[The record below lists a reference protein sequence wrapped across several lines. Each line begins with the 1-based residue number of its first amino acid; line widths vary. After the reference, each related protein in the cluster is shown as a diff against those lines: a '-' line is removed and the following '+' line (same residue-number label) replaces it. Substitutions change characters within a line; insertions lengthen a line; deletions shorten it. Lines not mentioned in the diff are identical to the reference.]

1 MKKLVAILLCS
12 CLCFSLAAC
21 SNGGSDD
28 AGTTEAN
35 ISENSMKTI
44 ECKYYNTEDEVFT
57 DQTLITLS
65 VPSNYKEVP
74 QESLV
79 HQKPIYQIGEFKTNA
94 KSIIV
99 YQYLDDY
106 FKLEDNTKLSVDPWV
121 ISTAKENYMAN
132 FYTKVNDTII
142 GLSIT
147 NLDKSEMTQ
156 DNALAALAILLG
168 LSYLEITLVSFLFG
182 ILAVSFVLLIS
193 SRVRGNPTLTLV
205 LSGMMVSSVFSAL
218 ISFIKLIADPEE
230 ALPHITYFLMG
241 SLSSVRKE
249 DILPVVILIVIAIV
263 PIVILRWS
271 LNIMTQGEEEAKAL
285 GVNTKAVRLASIIS
299 ATIVTATATSL
310 CGMISYVGLVIPHLV
325 RMITGC
331 DYRKTVPASI
341 LLGSSFLLL
350 VDTISRSIATVE
362 LPIGILTSLI
372 GAPFFLYLI
381 VREAKKL

>member
-1 MKKLVAILLCS
+1 MKKHNIAIFALIFIFALIISFAIGRYSISPISLLKA
-12 CLCFSLAAC
+12 LFGFTITAQ
-21 SNGGSDD
+21 
-28 AGTTEAN
+28 E
-35 ISENSMKTI
+35 KTI
-44 ECKYYNTEDEVFT
+44 IFNLRLPRIIIATF
-57 DQTLITLS
+57 LGAGLS
-65 VPSNYKEVP
+65 LSG
-74 QESLV
+74 L
-79 HQKPIYQIGEFKTNA
+79 
-94 KSIIV
+94 V
-99 YQYLDDY
+99 YQGIFQNPMVSPDL
-106 FKLEDNTKLSVDPWV
+106 LG
-121 ISTAKENYMAN
+121 STSGAG
-132 FYTKVNDTII
+132 F
-142 GLSIT
+142 G
-147 NLDKSEMTQ
+147 
-156 DNALAALAILLG
+156 AALAILLG

-230 ALPHITYFLMG
+230 ALPQITYFLMG

-249 DILPVVILIVIAIV
+249 DILPVFILIVIAIV

-381 VREAKKL
+381 VREAKKLWN

>member
-1 MKKLVAILLCS
+1 MKKHNIAIFALIFIFALIISFAIGRYSISPISLLKA
-12 CLCFSLAAC
+12 LFGFTITAQ
-21 SNGGSDD
+21 
-28 AGTTEAN
+28 E
-35 ISENSMKTI
+35 KTI
-44 ECKYYNTEDEVFT
+44 IFNLRLPRIIIATF
-57 DQTLITLS
+57 LGAGLS
-65 VPSNYKEVP
+65 LSG
-74 QESLV
+74 L
-79 HQKPIYQIGEFKTNA
+79 
-94 KSIIV
+94 V
-99 YQYLDDY
+99 YQGIFQNPMVSPDL
-106 FKLEDNTKLSVDPWV
+106 LG
-121 ISTAKENYMAN
+121 STSGAG
-132 FYTKVNDTII
+132 F
-142 GLSIT
+142 G
-147 NLDKSEMTQ
+147 
-156 DNALAALAILLG
+156 AALAILLG

-230 ALPHITYFLMG
+230 ALPQITYFLMG
-241 SLSSVRKE
+241 TLSSVRKE

-381 VREAKKL
+381 VREAKKLWHWLLRTYPLAIRIIMF

>member
-1 MKKLVAILLCS
+1 MKKHNIAIFVFIFIFALIISFAIGRYSISPISLLKA
-12 CLCFSLAAC
+12 LFGFTITAQ
-21 SNGGSDD
+21 
-28 AGTTEAN
+28 E
-35 ISENSMKTI
+35 KTI
-44 ECKYYNTEDEVFT
+44 IFNLRLPRIIIATF
-57 DQTLITLS
+57 LGAGLS
-65 VPSNYKEVP
+65 LSG
-74 QESLV
+74 L
-79 HQKPIYQIGEFKTNA
+79 
-94 KSIIV
+94 V
-99 YQYLDDY
+99 YQGIFQNPMVSPDL
-106 FKLEDNTKLSVDPWV
+106 LG
-121 ISTAKENYMAN
+121 STSGAG
-132 FYTKVNDTII
+132 F
-142 GLSIT
+142 G
-147 NLDKSEMTQ
+147 
-156 DNALAALAILLG
+156 AALAILLG

-230 ALPHITYFLMG
+230 ALPQITYFLMG
-241 SLSSVRKE
+241 SLSSVRKQ
-249 DILPVVILIVIAIV
+249 DILPIVILIVIAIV

-285 GVNTKAVRLASIIS
+285 GVNTRAVRLASIIS

-341 LLGSSFLLL
+341 LLGASFLLL

-381 VREAKKL
+381 LREAKKL

>member
-1 MKKLVAILLCS
+1 MKKYNIAIFALIFIFALIISFAIGRYSISPISLLKA
-12 CLCFSLAAC
+12 LFGFTITAQ
-21 SNGGSDD
+21 
-28 AGTTEAN
+28 E
-35 ISENSMKTI
+35 KTI
-44 ECKYYNTEDEVFT
+44 IFNLRLPRIIIATF
-57 DQTLITLS
+57 LGAGISLS
-65 VPSNYKEVP
+65 G
-74 QESLV
+74 L
-79 HQKPIYQIGEFKTNA
+79 
-94 KSIIV
+94 V
-99 YQYLDDY
+99 YQGIFQNPMVSPDL
-106 FKLEDNTKLSVDPWV
+106 LG
-121 ISTAKENYMAN
+121 STSGAG
-132 FYTKVNDTII
+132 F
-142 GLSIT
+142 G
-147 NLDKSEMTQ
+147 
-156 DNALAALAILLG
+156 AALAILLG

-230 ALPHITYFLMG
+230 ALPQITYFLMG

>member
-1 MKKLVAILLCS
+1 MKKHNIAIFAFIFIFALIISFAIGRYSISPISLIKAIFG
-12 CLCFSLAAC
+12 FSITAQ
-21 SNGGSDD
+21 
-28 AGTTEAN
+28 E
-35 ISENSMKTI
+35 KTI
-44 ECKYYNTEDEVFT
+44 IFNLRLPRIIIATF
-57 DQTLITLS
+57 LGAGLS
-65 VPSNYKEVP
+65 LSG
-74 QESLV
+74 L
-79 HQKPIYQIGEFKTNA
+79 
-94 KSIIV
+94 V
-99 YQYLDDY
+99 YQGIFQNPMVSPDL
-106 FKLEDNTKLSVDPWV
+106 LG
-121 ISTAKENYMAN
+121 STSGAG
-132 FYTKVNDTII
+132 F
-142 GLSIT
+142 G
-147 NLDKSEMTQ
+147 
-156 DNALAALAILLG
+156 AALAILLG

-230 ALPHITYFLMG
+230 ALPQITYFLMG

-285 GVNTKAVRLASIIS
+285 GVNTKAIRLASIIS

>member
-1 MKKLVAILLCS
+1 MKKHNIAIFAFIFIFALIISFAIGRYSISPISLLKA
-12 CLCFSLAAC
+12 LFGFTITAQ
-21 SNGGSDD
+21 
-28 AGTTEAN
+28 E
-35 ISENSMKTI
+35 KTI
-44 ECKYYNTEDEVFT
+44 IFNLRLPRIIIAAF
-57 DQTLITLS
+57 LGAGLS
-65 VPSNYKEVP
+65 LSG
-74 QESLV
+74 L
-79 HQKPIYQIGEFKTNA
+79 
-94 KSIIV
+94 V
-99 YQYLDDY
+99 YQGIFQNPMVSPDL
-106 FKLEDNTKLSVDPWV
+106 LG
-121 ISTAKENYMAN
+121 STSGAG
-132 FYTKVNDTII
+132 F
-142 GLSIT
+142 G
-147 NLDKSEMTQ
+147 
-156 DNALAALAILLG
+156 AALAILLG

-230 ALPHITYFLMG
+230 ALPQITYFLMG

>member
-1 MKKLVAILLCS
+1 MKKHNIAIFALIFIFALIISFAIGRYSISPISLLKA
-12 CLCFSLAAC
+12 LFGFTITAQ
-21 SNGGSDD
+21 
-28 AGTTEAN
+28 E
-35 ISENSMKTI
+35 KTI
-44 ECKYYNTEDEVFT
+44 IFNLRLPRIIIATF
-57 DQTLITLS
+57 LGAGLS
-65 VPSNYKEVP
+65 LSG
-74 QESLV
+74 L
-79 HQKPIYQIGEFKTNA
+79 
-94 KSIIV
+94 V
-99 YQYLDDY
+99 YQGIFQNPMVSPDL
-106 FKLEDNTKLSVDPWV
+106 LG
-121 ISTAKENYMAN
+121 STSGAG
-132 FYTKVNDTII
+132 F
-142 GLSIT
+142 G
-147 NLDKSEMTQ
+147 
-156 DNALAALAILLG
+156 AALAILLG

-249 DILPVVILIVIAIV
+249 DILPVVILITIAIV
-263 PIVILRWS
+263 PIIILRWS

-299 ATIVTATATSL
+299 ATIVTATASSL

-341 LLGSSFLLL
+341 LLGASFLLL

-372 GAPFFLYLI
+372 GA
-381 VREAKKL
+381 

>member
-1 MKKLVAILLCS
+1 MKKHNIAIFALIFIFALIISFAIGRYSISPISLLKA
-12 CLCFSLAAC
+12 LFGFTITAQ
-21 SNGGSDD
+21 
-28 AGTTEAN
+28 E
-35 ISENSMKTI
+35 KTI
-44 ECKYYNTEDEVFT
+44 IFNLRLPRIIIAAF
-57 DQTLITLS
+57 LGAGLS
-65 VPSNYKEVP
+65 LSG
-74 QESLV
+74 L
-79 HQKPIYQIGEFKTNA
+79 
-94 KSIIV
+94 V
-99 YQYLDDY
+99 YQGIFQNPMVSPDL
-106 FKLEDNTKLSVDPWV
+106 LG
-121 ISTAKENYMAN
+121 STSGAG
-132 FYTKVNDTII
+132 F
-142 GLSIT
+142 G
-147 NLDKSEMTQ
+147 
-156 DNALAALAILLG
+156 AALAILLG

-230 ALPHITYFLMG
+230 ALPQITYFLMG

>member
-1 MKKLVAILLCS
+1 MKKHNIAIFAFIFIFALIISFAIGRYSISPISLLKA
-12 CLCFSLAAC
+12 LFGFTITAQ
-21 SNGGSDD
+21 
-28 AGTTEAN
+28 E
-35 ISENSMKTI
+35 KTI
-44 ECKYYNTEDEVFT
+44 IFNLRLPRIIIATF
-57 DQTLITLS
+57 LGAGLS
-65 VPSNYKEVP
+65 LSG
-74 QESLV
+74 L
-79 HQKPIYQIGEFKTNA
+79 
-94 KSIIV
+94 V
-99 YQYLDDY
+99 YQGIFQNPMVSPDL
-106 FKLEDNTKLSVDPWV
+106 LG
-121 ISTAKENYMAN
+121 STSGAG
-132 FYTKVNDTII
+132 F
-142 GLSIT
+142 G
-147 NLDKSEMTQ
+147 
-156 DNALAALAILLG
+156 AALAILLG

-230 ALPHITYFLMG
+230 ALPQITYFLMG

-341 LLGSSFLLL
+341 LLGASFLLL

-381 VREAKKL
+381 IREAKKL

>member
-1 MKKLVAILLCS
+1 MKKHNIAIFALIFIFALIISFAIGRYSISPISLLKA
-12 CLCFSLAAC
+12 LFGFTITAQ
-21 SNGGSDD
+21 
-28 AGTTEAN
+28 E
-35 ISENSMKTI
+35 KTI
-44 ECKYYNTEDEVFT
+44 IFNLRLPRIIIATF
-57 DQTLITLS
+57 LGAGLS
-65 VPSNYKEVP
+65 LSG
-74 QESLV
+74 L
-79 HQKPIYQIGEFKTNA
+79 
-94 KSIIV
+94 V
-99 YQYLDDY
+99 YQGIFQNPMVSPDL
-106 FKLEDNTKLSVDPWV
+106 LG
-121 ISTAKENYMAN
+121 STSGAG
-132 FYTKVNDTII
+132 F
-142 GLSIT
+142 G
-147 NLDKSEMTQ
+147 
-156 DNALAALAILLG
+156 AALAILLG

-230 ALPHITYFLMG
+230 ALPQITYFLMG

-341 LLGSSFLLL
+341 LLGASFLLL

-381 VREAKKL
+381 IREAKKLWH

>member
-1 MKKLVAILLCS
+1 MKKHNIAIFALIFIFALIISFAIGRYSISPISLLKA
-12 CLCFSLAAC
+12 LFGFTITAQ
-21 SNGGSDD
+21 
-28 AGTTEAN
+28 E
-35 ISENSMKTI
+35 KTI
-44 ECKYYNTEDEVFT
+44 IFNLRLPRIIIATF
-57 DQTLITLS
+57 LGAGLS
-65 VPSNYKEVP
+65 LSG
-74 QESLV
+74 L
-79 HQKPIYQIGEFKTNA
+79 
-94 KSIIV
+94 V
-99 YQYLDDY
+99 YQGIFQNPMVSPDL
-106 FKLEDNTKLSVDPWV
+106 LG
-121 ISTAKENYMAN
+121 STSGAG
-132 FYTKVNDTII
+132 F
-142 GLSIT
+142 G
-147 NLDKSEMTQ
+147 
-156 DNALAALAILLG
+156 AALAILLG

-230 ALPHITYFLMG
+230 ALPQITYFLMG
-241 SLSSVRKE
+241 TLSSVRKE
-249 DILPVVILIVIAIV
+249 DILPVVIWIVIAIV

-381 VREAKKL
+381 VREAKKLWN

>member
-1 MKKLVAILLCS
+1 MKKHNIAIFVFIFIFALIISFAIGRYSISPISLLKA
-12 CLCFSLAAC
+12 LFGFTITAQ
-21 SNGGSDD
+21 
-28 AGTTEAN
+28 E
-35 ISENSMKTI
+35 KTI
-44 ECKYYNTEDEVFT
+44 IFNLRLPRIIIATF
-57 DQTLITLS
+57 LGAGLS
-65 VPSNYKEVP
+65 LSG
-74 QESLV
+74 L
-79 HQKPIYQIGEFKTNA
+79 
-94 KSIIV
+94 V
-99 YQYLDDY
+99 YQGIFQNPMVSPDL
-106 FKLEDNTKLSVDPWV
+106 LG
-121 ISTAKENYMAN
+121 STSGAG
-132 FYTKVNDTII
+132 F
-142 GLSIT
+142 G
-147 NLDKSEMTQ
+147 
-156 DNALAALAILLG
+156 AALAILLG

-230 ALPHITYFLMG
+230 ALPQITYFLMG

-341 LLGSSFLLL
+341 LLGASFLLL

-381 VREAKKL
+381 LREAKKL

>member
-1 MKKLVAILLCS
+1 MKKHNIAIFAFIFIFALIISFAIGRYSISPISLLKA
-12 CLCFSLAAC
+12 LFGFTITAQ
-21 SNGGSDD
+21 
-28 AGTTEAN
+28 E
-35 ISENSMKTI
+35 KTI
-44 ECKYYNTEDEVFT
+44 IFNLRLPRIIIATF
-57 DQTLITLS
+57 LGAGLS
-65 VPSNYKEVP
+65 LSG
-74 QESLV
+74 L
-79 HQKPIYQIGEFKTNA
+79 
-94 KSIIV
+94 V
-99 YQYLDDY
+99 YQGIFQNPMVSPDL
-106 FKLEDNTKLSVDPWV
+106 LG
-121 ISTAKENYMAN
+121 STSGAG
-132 FYTKVNDTII
+132 F
-142 GLSIT
+142 G
-147 NLDKSEMTQ
+147 
-156 DNALAALAILLG
+156 AALAILLG

-230 ALPHITYFLMG
+230 ALPQITYFLMG

-381 VREAKKL
+381 IREAKKLWH

>member
-1 MKKLVAILLCS
+1 MKKHNIAIFAFIFIFALIISFAIGRYSISPISLIKAIFG
-12 CLCFSLAAC
+12 FSITAQ
-21 SNGGSDD
+21 
-28 AGTTEAN
+28 E
-35 ISENSMKTI
+35 KTI
-44 ECKYYNTEDEVFT
+44 IFNLRLPRIIIATF
-57 DQTLITLS
+57 LGAGLS
-65 VPSNYKEVP
+65 LSG
-74 QESLV
+74 L
-79 HQKPIYQIGEFKTNA
+79 
-94 KSIIV
+94 V
-99 YQYLDDY
+99 YQGIFQNPMVSPDL
-106 FKLEDNTKLSVDPWV
+106 LG
-121 ISTAKENYMAN
+121 STSGAG
-132 FYTKVNDTII
+132 F
-142 GLSIT
+142 G
-147 NLDKSEMTQ
+147 
-156 DNALAALAILLG
+156 AALAILLG

-230 ALPHITYFLMG
+230 ALPQITYFLMG

-285 GVNTKAVRLASIIS
+285 GVNTKAIRLASIIS

-381 VREAKKL
+381 VREAKKLWH

>member
-1 MKKLVAILLCS
+1 MKKHNIAIFALIFIFALIISFAIGRYSISPISLLKA
-12 CLCFSLAAC
+12 LFGFTITAQ
-21 SNGGSDD
+21 
-28 AGTTEAN
+28 E
-35 ISENSMKTI
+35 KTI
-44 ECKYYNTEDEVFT
+44 IFNLRLPRIIIATF
-57 DQTLITLS
+57 LGAGLS
-65 VPSNYKEVP
+65 LSG
-74 QESLV
+74 L
-79 HQKPIYQIGEFKTNA
+79 
-94 KSIIV
+94 V
-99 YQYLDDY
+99 YQGIFQNPMVSPDL
-106 FKLEDNTKLSVDPWV
+106 LG
-121 ISTAKENYMAN
+121 STSGAG
-132 FYTKVNDTII
+132 F
-142 GLSIT
+142 G
-147 NLDKSEMTQ
+147 
-156 DNALAALAILLG
+156 AALAILLG

-230 ALPHITYFLMG
+230 ALPQITYFLMG
-241 SLSSVRKE
+241 SLSSVRRQ

-341 LLGSSFLLL
+341 LLGASFLLL

>member
-1 MKKLVAILLCS
+1 MKKHNIAIFALIFIFALIISFAIGRYSISPISLLKA
-12 CLCFSLAAC
+12 LFGFTITAQ
-21 SNGGSDD
+21 
-28 AGTTEAN
+28 E
-35 ISENSMKTI
+35 KTI
-44 ECKYYNTEDEVFT
+44 IFNLRLPRIIIATF
-57 DQTLITLS
+57 LGAGLS
-65 VPSNYKEVP
+65 LSG
-74 QESLV
+74 L
-79 HQKPIYQIGEFKTNA
+79 
-94 KSIIV
+94 V
-99 YQYLDDY
+99 YQGIFQNPMVSPDL
-106 FKLEDNTKLSVDPWV
+106 LG
-121 ISTAKENYMAN
+121 STSGAG
-132 FYTKVNDTII
+132 F
-142 GLSIT
+142 G
-147 NLDKSEMTQ
+147 
-156 DNALAALAILLG
+156 AALAILLG

-230 ALPHITYFLMG
+230 ALPQITYFLMG

-310 CGMISYVGLVIPHLV
+310 CGMISYVGLVIPHIV

-341 LLGSSFLLL
+341 LLGASFLLL

-381 VREAKKL
+381 IREAKKL

>member
-1 MKKLVAILLCS
+1 MKKHNIAIFALIFIFALIISFAIGRYSISPISLLKA
-12 CLCFSLAAC
+12 LFGFTITA
-21 SNGGSDD
+21 
-28 AGTTEAN
+28 E
-35 ISENSMKTI
+35 EKTI
-44 ECKYYNTEDEVFT
+44 IFNLRLPRIIIATF
-57 DQTLITLS
+57 LGAGLS
-65 VPSNYKEVP
+65 LSG
-74 QESLV
+74 L
-79 HQKPIYQIGEFKTNA
+79 
-94 KSIIV
+94 V
-99 YQYLDDY
+99 YQGIFQNPMVSPDL
-106 FKLEDNTKLSVDPWV
+106 LG
-121 ISTAKENYMAN
+121 STSGAG
-132 FYTKVNDTII
+132 F
-142 GLSIT
+142 G
-147 NLDKSEMTQ
+147 
-156 DNALAALAILLG
+156 AALAILLG

-230 ALPHITYFLMG
+230 ALPQITYFLMG

-325 RMITGC
+325 RMLTGC

>member
-1 MKKLVAILLCS
+1 MKKHNIAIFAFIFTFALIISFAIGRYSISPISLLKA
-12 CLCFSLAAC
+12 LFGFTITAQ
-21 SNGGSDD
+21 
-28 AGTTEAN
+28 E
-35 ISENSMKTI
+35 KTI
-44 ECKYYNTEDEVFT
+44 IFNLRLPRIIIATF
-57 DQTLITLS
+57 LGAGLS
-65 VPSNYKEVP
+65 LSG
-74 QESLV
+74 L
-79 HQKPIYQIGEFKTNA
+79 
-94 KSIIV
+94 V
-99 YQYLDDY
+99 YQGIFQNPMVSPDL
-106 FKLEDNTKLSVDPWV
+106 LG
-121 ISTAKENYMAN
+121 STSGAG
-132 FYTKVNDTII
+132 F
-142 GLSIT
+142 G
-147 NLDKSEMTQ
+147 
-156 DNALAALAILLG
+156 AALAILLG

-230 ALPHITYFLMG
+230 ALPQITYFLMG

-341 LLGSSFLLL
+341 LLGSSFLIL

-381 VREAKKL
+381 VREAKKLWH

>member
-1 MKKLVAILLCS
+1 MKKHNIAIFALIFIFALIISFAIGRYSISPISLLKA
-12 CLCFSLAAC
+12 LFGFTITAQ
-21 SNGGSDD
+21 
-28 AGTTEAN
+28 E
-35 ISENSMKTI
+35 KTI
-44 ECKYYNTEDEVFT
+44 IFNLRLPRIIIATF
-57 DQTLITLS
+57 LGAGLS
-65 VPSNYKEVP
+65 LSG
-74 QESLV
+74 L
-79 HQKPIYQIGEFKTNA
+79 
-94 KSIIV
+94 V
-99 YQYLDDY
+99 YQGIFQNPMVSPDL
-106 FKLEDNTKLSVDPWV
+106 LG
-121 ISTAKENYMAN
+121 STSGAG
-132 FYTKVNDTII
+132 F
-142 GLSIT
+142 G
-147 NLDKSEMTQ
+147 
-156 DNALAALAILLG
+156 AALAILLG

-249 DILPVVILIVIAIV
+249 DILSVVILIVIAIV

-341 LLGSSFLLL
+341 LLGASFLLL

-381 VREAKKL
+381 LREAKKL

>member
-1 MKKLVAILLCS
+1 MKKHNIAIFALIFIFALIIS
-12 CLCFSLAAC
+12 FAIGRYSISPISLIKALFGFTITAQ
-21 SNGGSDD
+21 
-28 AGTTEAN
+28 E
-35 ISENSMKTI
+35 KTI
-44 ECKYYNTEDEVFT
+44 IFNLRLPRIIIATF
-57 DQTLITLS
+57 LGAGLS
-65 VPSNYKEVP
+65 LSG
-74 QESLV
+74 L
-79 HQKPIYQIGEFKTNA
+79 
-94 KSIIV
+94 V
-99 YQYLDDY
+99 YQGIFQNPMVSPDL
-106 FKLEDNTKLSVDPWV
+106 LG
-121 ISTAKENYMAN
+121 STSGAG
-132 FYTKVNDTII
+132 F
-142 GLSIT
+142 G
-147 NLDKSEMTQ
+147 
-156 DNALAALAILLG
+156 AALAILLG
-168 LSYLEITLVSFLFG
+168 LSYIEITLVSFLFG

-230 ALPHITYFLMG
+230 ALPQITYFLMG

-249 DILPVVILIVIAIV
+249 DILTVVILITIAIV

-341 LLGSSFLLL
+341 LLGASFLLL

>member
-1 MKKLVAILLCS
+1 MKKHNIAIFAFIYIFALIISFAIGRYSISPISLLKA
-12 CLCFSLAAC
+12 LFGFTITAQ
-21 SNGGSDD
+21 
-28 AGTTEAN
+28 E
-35 ISENSMKTI
+35 KTI
-44 ECKYYNTEDEVFT
+44 IFNLRLPRIIIATF
-57 DQTLITLS
+57 LGAGLS
-65 VPSNYKEVP
+65 LSG
-74 QESLV
+74 L
-79 HQKPIYQIGEFKTNA
+79 
-94 KSIIV
+94 V
-99 YQYLDDY
+99 YQGIFQNPMVSPDL
-106 FKLEDNTKLSVDPWV
+106 LG
-121 ISTAKENYMAN
+121 STSGAG
-132 FYTKVNDTII
+132 F
-142 GLSIT
+142 G
-147 NLDKSEMTQ
+147 
-156 DNALAALAILLG
+156 AALAILLG

-230 ALPHITYFLMG
+230 ALPQITYFLMG
-241 SLSSVRKE
+241 SLSSVRRQ

-341 LLGSSFLLL
+341 LLGASFLLL

>member
-1 MKKLVAILLCS
+1 MKKHNIAIFAFIFIFALIISFAIGRYSISPISLLKA
-12 CLCFSLAAC
+12 LFGFTITAQ
-21 SNGGSDD
+21 
-28 AGTTEAN
+28 E
-35 ISENSMKTI
+35 KTI
-44 ECKYYNTEDEVFT
+44 IFNLRLPRIIIAAF
-57 DQTLITLS
+57 LGAGLS
-65 VPSNYKEVP
+65 LSG
-74 QESLV
+74 L
-79 HQKPIYQIGEFKTNA
+79 
-94 KSIIV
+94 V
-99 YQYLDDY
+99 YQGIFQNPMVSPDL
-106 FKLEDNTKLSVDPWV
+106 LG
-121 ISTAKENYMAN
+121 STSGAG
-132 FYTKVNDTII
+132 F
-142 GLSIT
+142 G
-147 NLDKSEMTQ
+147 
-156 DNALAALAILLG
+156 AALAILLG

-341 LLGSSFLLL
+341 LLGASFLLL

>member
-1 MKKLVAILLCS
+1 MKKHNIAIFALIFIFALIISFAIGRYSISPISLLKA
-12 CLCFSLAAC
+12 LFGFTITAQ
-21 SNGGSDD
+21 
-28 AGTTEAN
+28 E
-35 ISENSMKTI
+35 KTI
-44 ECKYYNTEDEVFT
+44 IFNLRLPRIIIATF
-57 DQTLITLS
+57 LGAGLS
-65 VPSNYKEVP
+65 LSG
-74 QESLV
+74 L
-79 HQKPIYQIGEFKTNA
+79 
-94 KSIIV
+94 V
-99 YQYLDDY
+99 YQGIFQNPMVSPDL
-106 FKLEDNTKLSVDPWV
+106 LG
-121 ISTAKENYMAN
+121 STSGAG
-132 FYTKVNDTII
+132 F
-142 GLSIT
+142 G
-147 NLDKSEMTQ
+147 
-156 DNALAALAILLG
+156 AALAILLG

-230 ALPHITYFLMG
+230 ALPQITYFLMG

-263 PIVILRWS
+263 PIAILRWS

-285 GVNTKAVRLASIIS
+285 GVNTRAVRLASIIS

-341 LLGSSFLLL
+341 LLGASFLLL

-381 VREAKKL
+381 IREAKKL

>member
-1 MKKLVAILLCS
+1 MKKHNIAIFALIFIFALIIS
-12 CLCFSLAAC
+12 FAIGRYSISPISLIKALFGFTITAQ
-21 SNGGSDD
+21 
-28 AGTTEAN
+28 E
-35 ISENSMKTI
+35 KTI
-44 ECKYYNTEDEVFT
+44 IFNLRLPRIIIAAF
-57 DQTLITLS
+57 LGAGLS
-65 VPSNYKEVP
+65 LSG
-74 QESLV
+74 L
-79 HQKPIYQIGEFKTNA
+79 
-94 KSIIV
+94 V
-99 YQYLDDY
+99 YQGIFQNPMVSPDL
-106 FKLEDNTKLSVDPWV
+106 LG
-121 ISTAKENYMAN
+121 STSGAG
-132 FYTKVNDTII
+132 F
-142 GLSIT
+142 G
-147 NLDKSEMTQ
+147 
-156 DNALAALAILLG
+156 AALAILLG
-168 LSYLEITLVSFLFG
+168 LSYIKITLVSFLFG

-230 ALPHITYFLMG
+230 ALPQITYFLMG
-241 SLSSVRKE
+241 SLSSVRRQ

-381 VREAKKL
+381 IREAKKLWH

>member
-1 MKKLVAILLCS
+1 MKKHNIAIFAFIFIFALIISFAIGRYSILPISLLKA
-12 CLCFSLAAC
+12 LF
-21 SNGGSDD
+21 GFTI
-28 AGTTEAN
+28 TTQE
-35 ISENSMKTI
+35 KTI
-44 ECKYYNTEDEVFT
+44 IFNLRLPRIIIATF
-57 DQTLITLS
+57 LGAGLS
-65 VPSNYKEVP
+65 LSG
-74 QESLV
+74 L
-79 HQKPIYQIGEFKTNA
+79 
-94 KSIIV
+94 V
-99 YQYLDDY
+99 YQGIFQNPMVSPDL
-106 FKLEDNTKLSVDPWV
+106 LG
-121 ISTAKENYMAN
+121 STSGAG
-132 FYTKVNDTII
+132 F
-142 GLSIT
+142 G
-147 NLDKSEMTQ
+147 
-156 DNALAALAILLG
+156 AALAILLG

-205 LSGMMVSSVFSAL
+205 LSGIMVSSVFSAL

-230 ALPHITYFLMG
+230 ALPQITYFLMG

>member
-1 MKKLVAILLCS
+1 MKKHNIAIFALIFIFALIISFVIGRYSISPISLLRA
-12 CLCFSLAAC
+12 LFGFTITAQ
-21 SNGGSDD
+21 
-28 AGTTEAN
+28 E
-35 ISENSMKTI
+35 KTI
-44 ECKYYNTEDEVFT
+44 IFNLRLPRIIIAAF
-57 DQTLITLS
+57 LGAGLS
-65 VPSNYKEVP
+65 LSG
-74 QESLV
+74 L
-79 HQKPIYQIGEFKTNA
+79 
-94 KSIIV
+94 V
-99 YQYLDDY
+99 YQGIFQNPMVSPDL
-106 FKLEDNTKLSVDPWV
+106 LG
-121 ISTAKENYMAN
+121 STSGAG
-132 FYTKVNDTII
+132 F
-142 GLSIT
+142 G
-147 NLDKSEMTQ
+147 
-156 DNALAALAILLG
+156 AALAILLG

-182 ILAVSFVLLIS
+182 TLAVSFVLLIS

-381 VREAKKL
+381 IREAKKL

>member
-1 MKKLVAILLCS
+1 MKKHNIAIFAFIFTFALIISFAIGRYSISPISLLKA
-12 CLCFSLAAC
+12 LFGFTITAQ
-21 SNGGSDD
+21 
-28 AGTTEAN
+28 E
-35 ISENSMKTI
+35 KTI
-44 ECKYYNTEDEVFT
+44 IFNLRLPRIIIATF
-57 DQTLITLS
+57 LGAGLS
-65 VPSNYKEVP
+65 LSG
-74 QESLV
+74 L
-79 HQKPIYQIGEFKTNA
+79 
-94 KSIIV
+94 V
-99 YQYLDDY
+99 YQGIFQNPMVSPDL
-106 FKLEDNTKLSVDPWV
+106 LG
-121 ISTAKENYMAN
+121 STSGAG
-132 FYTKVNDTII
+132 F
-142 GLSIT
+142 G
-147 NLDKSEMTQ
+147 
-156 DNALAALAILLG
+156 AALAILLG

-230 ALPHITYFLMG
+230 ALPQITYFLMG

-381 VREAKKL
+381 IREAKKLWH

>member
-1 MKKLVAILLCS
+1 MKKHNIAIFALIFIFALIIS
-12 CLCFSLAAC
+12 FAIGRYSISPISLIKALFGFTITAQ
-21 SNGGSDD
+21 
-28 AGTTEAN
+28 E
-35 ISENSMKTI
+35 KTI
-44 ECKYYNTEDEVFT
+44 IFNLRLPRIIIATF
-57 DQTLITLS
+57 LGAGLS
-65 VPSNYKEVP
+65 LSG
-74 QESLV
+74 L
-79 HQKPIYQIGEFKTNA
+79 
-94 KSIIV
+94 V
-99 YQYLDDY
+99 YQGIFQNPMVSPDL
-106 FKLEDNTKLSVDPWV
+106 LG
-121 ISTAKENYMAN
+121 STSGAG
-132 FYTKVNDTII
+132 F
-142 GLSIT
+142 G
-147 NLDKSEMTQ
+147 
-156 DNALAALAILLG
+156 AALAILLG
-168 LSYLEITLVSFLFG
+168 LSYLEIRLVSFLFG

-381 VREAKKL
+381 IREAKKL

>member
-1 MKKLVAILLCS
+1 MKKHNIAIFALIFIFALIIS
-12 CLCFSLAAC
+12 FAIGRYSISPISLIKALFGFSITAQ
-21 SNGGSDD
+21 
-28 AGTTEAN
+28 E
-35 ISENSMKTI
+35 KTI
-44 ECKYYNTEDEVFT
+44 IFNLRLPRIIIATF
-57 DQTLITLS
+57 LGAGLS
-65 VPSNYKEVP
+65 LSG
-74 QESLV
+74 L
-79 HQKPIYQIGEFKTNA
+79 
-94 KSIIV
+94 V
-99 YQYLDDY
+99 YQGIFQNPMVSPDL
-106 FKLEDNTKLSVDPWV
+106 LG
-121 ISTAKENYMAN
+121 STSGAG
-132 FYTKVNDTII
+132 F
-142 GLSIT
+142 G
-147 NLDKSEMTQ
+147 
-156 DNALAALAILLG
+156 AALAILLG

-230 ALPHITYFLMG
+230 ALPQITYFLMG

-249 DILPVVILIVIAIV
+249 DILPVVILITIAIV

>member
-1 MKKLVAILLCS
+1 MKKHNIAIFALIFIFALIISFAIGRYSISPISLLKA
-12 CLCFSLAAC
+12 LFGFTITAQ
-21 SNGGSDD
+21 
-28 AGTTEAN
+28 E
-35 ISENSMKTI
+35 KTI
-44 ECKYYNTEDEVFT
+44 IFNLRLPRIIIATF
-57 DQTLITLS
+57 LGAGLS
-65 VPSNYKEVP
+65 LSG
-74 QESLV
+74 L
-79 HQKPIYQIGEFKTNA
+79 
-94 KSIIV
+94 V
-99 YQYLDDY
+99 YQGIFQNPMVSPDL
-106 FKLEDNTKLSVDPWV
+106 LG
-121 ISTAKENYMAN
+121 STSGAG
-132 FYTKVNDTII
+132 F
-142 GLSIT
+142 G
-147 NLDKSEMTQ
+147 
-156 DNALAALAILLG
+156 AALAILLG

-230 ALPHITYFLMG
+230 ALPQITYFLMG

-341 LLGSSFLLL
+341 LLGASFLLL

-381 VREAKKL
+381 VREAKKLWH